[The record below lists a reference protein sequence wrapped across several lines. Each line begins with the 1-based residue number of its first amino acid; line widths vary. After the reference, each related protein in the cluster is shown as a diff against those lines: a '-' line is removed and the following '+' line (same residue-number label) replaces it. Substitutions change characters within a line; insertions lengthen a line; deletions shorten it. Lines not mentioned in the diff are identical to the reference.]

1 MKTKLKMN
9 LQQFGKTQIAD
20 VIVPEV
26 FNQYVIER
34 TAELS
39 AFYQSG
45 VVVNNPELDKLAL
58 SGGRLINMPFW
69 EDLTG
74 EDEVL
79 SDSSSLATD
88 KITASQDVA
97 VLLMRGKAWKS
108 NDLAKALSGDDP
120 MRAIG
125 DLVAAYWARRQ
136 QATLI
141 STLKGVFATSGTKM
155 TTNTHDISTLVNNEA
170 AFTGE
175 TFLDASYKL
184 GDAEEKLTAI
194 SVHSLVY
201 ANLRK
206 QNLIEYHLDSDN
218 QKIATYQGKR
228 VIVDDGMPKDGDV
241 FTSYIF
247 GSGAVGLGNGSAPV
261 PTETDRDSLAGDD
274 ILINRQHFV
283 LHPRGIKFTDKSV
296 VGSSP
301 TNDELGAGANWE
313 RVYEP
318 KNVRI
323 VQFKHKLWLPTVATS
338 GGTGD
343 SLRMTALNRIVDEG
357 LENELAQA
365 QAELE
370 ALKKANPTKE
380 EKGGDKKEGK

>member
-1 MKTKLKMN
+1 MKKKINMN
-9 LQQFGKTQIAD
+9 LQRFAADKTKIAD

-45 VVVNNPELDKLAL
+45 VVVNNPELDKLAS
-58 SGGRLINMPFW
+58 SGGRLINMPYW
-69 EDLTG
+69 NDLTG

-79 SDSSSLATD
+79 SDTESLGTD
-88 KITASQDVA
+88 KIVAGQDVA

-136 QATLI
+136 QVTLI
-141 STLKGVFATSGTKM
+141 STLKGVFATAGTKM
-155 TTNTHDISTLVNNEA
+155 ATNTHDISGLTGNEA
-170 AFTGE
+170 GFTGE
-175 TFLDASYKL
+175 NFLDASYKL
-184 GDAEEKLTAI
+184 GDAEERLTAI
-194 SVHSLVY
+194 SVHSMVY
-201 ANLRK
+201 ASLRK
-206 QNLIEYHLDSDN
+206 QNLIEYMLDSN
-218 QKIATYQGKR
+218 NAKIPTYMGKR

-247 GSGAVGLGNGSAPV
+247 GAGAVGLGNGAAPV

-274 ILINRQHFV
+274 ILINRQHFL
-283 LHPRGIKFTDKSV
+283 LHPRGVKFTDKSV
-296 VGSSP
+296 AGSSP
-301 TNDELGAGANWE
+301 TNAELSAGTNWE

-323 VQFKHKLWLPTVATS
+323 VQFKHKLWTPEKAVV
-338 GGTGD
+338 GGTG
-343 SLRMTALNRIVDEG
+343 E
-357 LENELAQA
+357 
-365 QAELE
+365 
-370 ALKKANPTKE
+370 
-380 EKGGDKKEGK
+380 

>member
-1 MKTKLKMN
+1 MKKKINMN
-9 LQQFGKTQIAD
+9 LQRFAADKTKIAD

-45 VVVNNPELDKLAL
+45 VVVNNPELDKLAS
-58 SGGRLINMPFW
+58 SGGRLINMPYW
-69 EDLTG
+69 NDLTG

-79 SDSSSLATD
+79 SDTESLGTD
-88 KITASQDVA
+88 KIVAGQDVA

-136 QATLI
+136 QVTLI
-141 STLKGVFATSGTKM
+141 STLKGVFATAGTKM
-155 TTNTHDISTLVNNEA
+155 ATNTHDISGLTGNEA

-175 TFLDASYKL
+175 NFLDASYKL
-184 GDAEEKLTAI
+184 GDAEERLTAI
-194 SVHSLVY
+194 SVHSMVY
-201 ANLRK
+201 ASLRK
-206 QNLIEYHLDSDN
+206 QNLIEYMLDSN
-218 QKIATYQGKR
+218 NAKIPTYMGKR

-247 GSGAVGLGNGSAPV
+247 GAGAVGLGNGAAPV

-274 ILINRQHFV
+274 ILINRQHFL
-283 LHPRGIKFTDKSV
+283 LHPRGVKFTDKSV
-296 VGSSP
+296 AGSSP
-301 TNDELGAGANWE
+301 TNAELSAGTNWE

-323 VQFKHKLWLPTVATS
+323 VQFKHKLWTPEKAVV
-338 GGTGD
+338 GG
-343 SLRMTALNRIVDEG
+343 
-357 LENELAQA
+357 
-365 QAELE
+365 
-370 ALKKANPTKE
+370 
-380 EKGGDKKEGK
+380 EGK

>member
-1 MKTKLKMN
+1 MKNKLNMN
-9 LQQFGKTQIAD
+9 LQRFATDKTKIAD

-26 FNQYVIER
+26 FNAYVIER

-45 VVVNNPELDKLAL
+45 VVVNNPELDKLAAA
-58 SGGRLINMPFW
+58 GGRLINMPFW
-69 EDLTG
+69 NDLTG
-74 EDEVL
+74 DDEVL
-79 SDSSSLATD
+79 SDTESLETD
-88 KITASQDVA
+88 KIIAGQDVA

-136 QATLI
+136 QVTLI
-141 STLKGVFATSGTKM
+141 STLKGVFATAGTKM
-155 TTNTHDISTLVNNEA
+155 ATNTHDISALTGNEA

-175 TFLDASYKL
+175 NFLDASYKL
-184 GDAEEKLTAI
+184 GDAEERLTAI

-206 QNLIEYHLDSDN
+206 QNLIEFLLDSN
-218 QKIATYQGKR
+218 NAKIPTYMGKR

-247 GSGAVGLGNGSAPV
+247 GAGAVGLGNGAAPV

-274 ILINRQHFV
+274 ILINRQHFL
-283 LHPRGIKFTDKSV
+283 LHPRGVKFTDKSV

-301 TNDELGAGANWE
+301 TNVELGTGTNWE

-323 VQFKHKLWLPTVATS
+323 VQFKHKLWVPEKVTA
-338 GGTGD
+338 GG
-343 SLRMTALNRIVDEG
+343 A
-357 LENELAQA
+357 
-365 QAELE
+365 
-370 ALKKANPTKE
+370 
-380 EKGGDKKEGK
+380 GK